1 MGLSD
6 NIRANRSKS
15 RTKIIVEAWGD
26 DAGPAVIFSSPLTA
40 GDISRIQRKH
50 KDFLNNT
57 SVEAMIDLI
66 ILKAESEDGEKAFS
80 IEDRPV
86 LMRENLN
93 VISEVAGQMFGDI
106 DSIEDLE
113 KN

>member
-1 MGLSD
+1 MGLAD
-6 NIRANRSKS
+6 NIRANLSKS
-15 RTKIIVEAWGD
+15 RTKIIVETWGD
-26 DAGPAVIFSSPLTA
+26 DDGPAVIFVSPLTA

-50 KDFLNNT
+50 KDFLSNT

-66 ILKAESEDGEKAFS
+66 ILKAESEDGEKTFS

-93 VISEVAGQMFGDI
+93 VISEVAGQMFGEI

>member
-1 MGLSD
+1 
-6 NIRANRSKS
+6 
-15 RTKIIVEAWGD
+15 
-26 DAGPAVIFSSPLTA
+26 
-40 GDISRIQRKH
+40 
-50 KDFLNNT
+50 
-57 SVEAMIDLI
+57 MIDLI

>member
-1 MGLSD
+1 MGLAD

-26 DAGPAVIFSSPLTA
+26 DDGPAVIFSSPLTA

-50 KDFLNNT
+50 KDFLSNT

-66 ILKAESEDGEKAFS
+66 ILKAESEDGDKAFS
-80 IEDRPV
+80 VEDRPV